1 MAQSATN
8 ETALQYLHI
17 PWQASVR
24 CTDLI
29 SAVEDTCVAYQWSL
43 TALGGVSQ
51 LVVACLSHSS
61 GKPLWLQVTAV
72 HLPGALRCRNI
83 PLCAGLWPKCGLDCA
98 LHTPELK
105 VASLI
110 LTLALPT
117 LQPTENKPSSPG
129 PKKNFHRI
137 FKKKDPK
144 T

>member
-1 MAQSATN
+1 MAQSAKN

-117 LQPTENKPSSPG
+117 LQPTENKPLSPG
-129 PKKNFHRI
+129 PKNNFHRI
-137 FKKKDPK
+137 FKKKDP
-144 T
+144 TT